1 MLVDRSDARS
11 KAHAEDIVRE
21 FPSVSVARVRA
32 ELSDLESVKRATE
45 ELKAL
50 KIDYFIHNAGAYS
63 IPRNIT
69 SVGFDNVY
77 TINFISPY
85 YMIRELMPNLRARGG
100 KAVVVGS
107 IAHNYSRVDKADV
120 DFRGRK
126 KASLVYGNAKR
137 YLTYSLLEYYKDEAA
152 ASVAVTHPGI
162 TFTNI
167 TSHYPPLLFFIIK
180 YPMKIIFMKPRVA
193 CLSILKGL
201 FSGTSDKEWIG
212 PSLFDVWGMPRI
224 KPLLTADEAE
234 RAFIS
239 KTAEK
244 IYSEVKNGKA

>member
-1 MLVDRSDARS
+1 MLVDRSAPKS
-11 KAHAEDIVRE
+11 KAHAEEIVRA
-21 FPSVSVARVRA
+21 FPNVSVSRVTA
-32 ELSDLESVKRATE
+32 ELSDLESVKKATE
-45 ELKAL
+45 ELKGL
-50 KIDYFIHNAGAYS
+50 QIDYFIHNAGAYS

-69 SVGFDNVY
+69 SIGYDNVY

-85 YMIRELMPNLRARGG
+85 YMIRELMPSLRSRGG

-107 IAHNYSRVDKADV
+107 IAHNYSKTDATDV

-137 YLTYSLLEYYKDEAA
+137 YLTYSLLEYYKED
-152 ASVAVTHPGI
+152 ASSIALTHPGI

-180 YPMKIIFMKPRVA
+180 YPMKIIFMKPRIA

-201 FSGTSDKEWIG
+201 FSTTSCKEWIG
-212 PSLFDVWGMPRI
+212 PSLFNVWGMPRI

-234 RAFIS
+234 REFIL